1 MKISGK
7 FLALLAAGTFFM
19 GSAHAAVVETPDGT
33 VNNQPEISVMLPG
46 QAHDNGFMEAGYR
59 GYQRIAAE
67 VTDDVKCV
75 YDVSATSEQGALTE
89 QLRQLAQ
96 EGPKLIIA
104 HGGQCNAPVETISK
118 EFPGIMFVVIQGN
131 VKSDN
136 VSSYK
141 VDQEQSA
148 FLAGALAGYM
158 TKTDKVGHISGAWP
172 KPGLQA
178 RAAFYDGMMY
188 ANKDAEFYTHFTG
201 NLDDNNINAAAAE
214 GEIAAGCDIIYT
226 MLNGGR
232 FGVNDVIAATEGKVK
247 EIGNVI
253 DWTAVSPIFIG
264 SAVADS
270 SVPIVNAAK
279 EYQQGTLQ
287 GNVITVIGLEDSDV
301 VRLAVSEA
309 VPQKIVKKLDKLKE
323 DVLKGKVK
331 INHKYAGMEFD
342 PATGKFVD
350 QNAKNNR

>member
-19 GSAHAAVVETPDGT
+19 GSAQAAVVETPNGA

-104 HGGQCNAPVETISK
+104 HGGQCNAPVETVSK
-118 EFPGIMFVVIQGN
+118 EFPDIMFVVIQGN

-148 FLAGALAGYM
+148 FLAGWL
-158 TKTDKVGHISGAWP
+158 
-172 KPGLQA
+172 
-178 RAAFYDGMMY
+178 YD
-188 ANKDAEFYTHFTG
+188 
-201 NLDDNNINAAAAE
+201 
-214 GEIAAGCDIIYT
+214 
-226 MLNGGR
+226 
-232 FGVNDVIAATEGKVK
+232 
-247 EIGNVI
+247 
-253 DWTAVSPIFIG
+253 
-264 SAVADS
+264 
-270 SVPIVNAAK
+270 
-279 EYQQGTLQ
+279 
-287 GNVITVIGLEDSDV
+287 
-301 VRLAVSEA
+301 
-309 VPQKIVKKLDKLKE
+309 
-323 DVLKGKVK
+323 
-331 INHKYAGMEFD
+331 
-342 PATGKFVD
+342 
-350 QNAKNNR
+350 